1 MYIICAENFEA
12 MLIYRFNLNSYF
24 ESKHLIINIMEKDI
38 NDEVKNADK
47 ILNLDA
53 PFADVD
59 PEAAD
64 MPDSVVNDL

>member
-1 MYIICAENFEA
+1 
-12 MLIYRFNLNSYF
+12 
-24 ESKHLIINIMEKDI
+24 MEKDI

>member
-1 MYIICAENFEA
+1 